1 MEVDLEELRKIA
13 KISEWENLAR
23 CWQEKIESALVPGNI
38 PSAIVYP
45 DTSKKLAGVMTL
57 ARDRGYRVLPCG
69 GGSKLGWG
77 GLADG
82 INLVISTERLNRL
95 IEHAIGDLTVTVE
108 AGMKFAEMQNILAAA
123 HQFVAIDPPYPE
135 TATVGGIISTA
146 SAGSLRQRYGGVRDM
161 LLGISFVRAD
171 GQVAKAGGRV
181 VKNVAGYDLMKLF
194 TGAYGTLG
202 IISQVT
208 LRVYPLPAASKTVV
222 LSGETEAIA
231 TAVKTLLASTMTPT
245 AIDLLSKE
253 LVYRLGLGRG
263 VGCVVRFQSIP
274 ESLAEQVNRIV
285 EIGQKLGLVEAIF
298 ADADETE
305 LWQKLKEITSDSPA
319 ETLRDRTAILSKVGI
334 KPAKALA
341 TLNSHP
347 GIGLIHAS
355 SGLGCLQFQEPE
367 SLLKMRQIC
376 QDAGGFLS
384 ILTAPAAVK
393 QQLDV
398 WGYNS
403 NAIALMQKIKQQFD
417 PQNLLSPNRFVDRP
431 PI

>member
-1 MEVDLEELRKIA
+1 M
-13 KISEWENLAR
+13 
-23 CWQEKIESALVPGNI
+23 
-38 PSAIVYP
+38 
-45 DTSKKLAGVMTL
+45 
-57 ARDRGYRVLPCG
+57 
-69 GGSKLGWG
+69 
-77 GLADG
+77 
-82 INLVISTERLNRL
+82 
-95 IEHAIGDLTVTVE
+95 
-108 AGMKFAEMQNILAAA
+108 AA
-123 HQFVAIDPPYPE
+123 
-135 TATVGGIISTA
+135 
-146 SAGSLRQRYGGVRDM
+146 
-161 LLGISFVRAD
+161 
-171 GQVAKAGGRV
+171 
-181 VKNVAGYDLMKLF
+181 
-194 TGAYGTLG
+194 
-202 IISQVT
+202 
-208 LRVYPLPAASKTVV
+208 
-222 LSGETEAIA
+222 
-231 TAVKTLLASTMTPT
+231 AVKTLLASTMTPT

-253 LVYRLGLGRG
+253 LVERLGLGREI
-263 VGCVVRFQSIP
+263 GCVIRFQSIP

-305 LWQKLKEITSDSPA
+305 LWQKLKEITS
-319 ETLRDRTAILSKVGI
+319 ERTAILSKVGV
-334 KPAKALA
+334 KPAKALE

-376 QDAGGFLS
+376 QGAGGFLS

-398 WGYNS
+398 WGYNG